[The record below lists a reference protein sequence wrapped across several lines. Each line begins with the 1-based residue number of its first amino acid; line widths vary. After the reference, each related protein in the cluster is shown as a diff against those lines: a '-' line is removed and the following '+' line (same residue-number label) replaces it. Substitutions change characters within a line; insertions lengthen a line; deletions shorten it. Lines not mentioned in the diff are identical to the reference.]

1 MRGLEVKD
9 RNPADSV
16 GYRELL
22 AGNTNYRRIWFGE
35 VASWFGDWFNAI
47 ALYTLVREL
56 TGSPLALGLVFLTK
70 MVPFAVASPLAGLL
84 VDRFNRR
91 RLMIAADLLRAVVVL
106 GFLLVHEASDLYLI
120 YGLTGV
126 QVILTAV
133 FIPARSASIPNV
145 TTDGE
150 LLTANALSA
159 ATWSTLLAVGAALGG
174 VATDWFGVRV
184 VFVLDS
190 LSYLVSAAFL
200 WRATIPQETEL
211 GSSVG
216 SVKAALGDIAKGWR
230 YLWEHRPVGRMALGK
245 SSWSL
250 GGGAL
255 VYMLALLGEVVMPGS
270 PALGIGLLYGL
281 RGLGTGIGPVAVR
294 SWLPDEKRWPLMMG
308 IGIVISGLCYVAVG
322 IVPWLLA
329 TAVLVV
335 LAHAPSG
342 ANWVAS
348 TVLLQKRTV
357 DSYRGRVFSAEWLAV
372 TVADSVSIL
381 TASLLLESGLISLRT
396 GILIFAVVQILCGT
410 LWIGLVVPAERRED
424 FTQARAG
431 TGPGR
436 GKPTAAASDRESA

>member
-1 MRGLEVKD
+1 LRSLGVKD
-9 RNPADSV
+9 RNPAHGV
-16 GYRELL
+16 GFRELL
-22 AGNTNYRRIWFGE
+22 AGNANYRRIWLGE

-91 RLMIAADLLRAVVVL
+91 RLMIAADLLRALVVL
-106 GFLLVHEASDLYLI
+106 GFLLVHEVGDLYLI
-120 YGLTGV
+120 YALTGV

-145 TTDGE
+145 TTAGE

-174 VATDWFGVRV
+174 VATEWFGVRA

-200 WRATIPQETEL
+200 WRTTIPQQTDP
-211 GSSVG
+211 GDSGG
-216 SVKAALGDIAKGWR
+216 SVKTALGDIAKGWR
-230 YLWEHRPVGRMALGK
+230 YLRQHRGVGRMALAK
-245 SSWSL
+245 STWSL

-255 VYMLALLGEVVMPGS
+255 VYMLALLGEAVMPGS

-281 RGLGTGIGPVAVR
+281 RGLGTGIGPIAVR

-308 IGIVISGLCYVAVG
+308 IGIVVSGLCYVGVSA
-322 IVPWLLA
+322 VPWLLGIGL
-329 TAVLVV
+329 LVV

-357 DSYRGRVFSAEWLAV
+357 DSFRGRVFSAEWLAV
-372 TVADSVSIL
+372 TVADSISIL
-381 TASLLLESGLISLRT
+381 AASLLLESGSVSLTT
-396 GILIFAVVQILCGT
+396 GVLVFAVVQILCGIS
-410 LWIGLVVPAERRED
+410 WIVLVVPVE
-424 FTQARAG
+424 
-431 TGPGR
+431 GR
-436 GKPTAAASDRESA
+436 GDITRP

>member
-1 MRGLEVKD
+1 LSGLGVKD
-9 RNPADSV
+9 QAAAQTV
-16 GYRELL
+16 GFRELL
-22 AGNTNYRRIWFGE
+22 TGNTNYRRIWLGE

-91 RLMIAADLLRAVVVL
+91 RLMIAADLLRALVVL

-120 YGLTGV
+120 YALTGV

-145 TTDGE
+145 TTAGE

-174 VATDWFGVRV
+174 VATEWFGVRV

-200 WRATIPQETEL
+200 WRTSIPQQTDP
-211 GSSVG
+211 GASVG
-216 SVKAALGDIAKGWR
+216 SVKTALGGIAKGWR
-230 YLWEHRPVGRMALGK
+230 YLWQHREVGRMALAK
-245 SSWSL
+245 STWSL

-255 VYMLALLGEVVMPGS
+255 VYMLALLGEDLMPGS

-281 RGLGTGIGPVAVR
+281 RGLGTGIGPIAVR

-308 IGIVISGLCYVAVG
+308 VGIVISGLCYVGVSV
-322 IVPWLLA
+322 VPWLVGIGL
-329 TAVLVV
+329 LVV

-357 DSYRGRVFSAEWLAV
+357 DSFRGRVFSAEWLAV
-372 TVADSVSIL
+372 TLADSISIL
-381 TASLLLESGLISLRT
+381 TASLLLESGSVSLST
-396 GILIFAVVQILCGT
+396 GVLVFAVVQILCGT
-410 LWIGLVVPAERRED
+410 LWVVLVVPAERRAEPAD
-424 FTQARAG
+424 
-431 TGPGR
+431 
-436 GKPTAAASDRESA
+436 S

>member
-1 MRGLEVKD
+1 MKD
-9 RNPADSV
+9 QAAAQTV
-16 GYRELL
+16 GFRELL
-22 AGNTNYRRIWFGE
+22 TGNTNYRRIWLGE

-91 RLMIAADLLRAVVVL
+91 RLMIAADLLRALVVL

-120 YGLTGV
+120 YALTGV

-145 TTDGE
+145 TTAGE

-174 VATDWFGVRV
+174 VATEWFGVRV

-200 WRATIPQETEL
+200 WRTSIPQQTDP
-211 GSSVG
+211 GASVG
-216 SVKAALGDIAKGWR
+216 SVKTALGGIAKGWR
-230 YLWEHRPVGRMALGK
+230 YLWQHREVGRMALAK
-245 SSWSL
+245 STWSL

-255 VYMLALLGEVVMPGS
+255 VYMLALLGEDLMPGS

-281 RGLGTGIGPVAVR
+281 RGLGTGIGPIAVR

-308 IGIVISGLCYVAVG
+308 VGIVISGLCYVGVSV
-322 IVPWLLA
+322 VPWLVGIGL
-329 TAVLVV
+329 LVV

-357 DSYRGRVFSAEWLAV
+357 DSFRGRVFSAEWLAV
-372 TVADSVSIL
+372 TLADSISIL
-381 TASLLLESGLISLRT
+381 TASLLLESGSVSLST
-396 GILIFAVVQILCGT
+396 GVLVFAVVQILCGT
-410 LWIGLVVPAERRED
+410 LWVVLVVPAERRAEPAD
-424 FTQARAG
+424 
-431 TGPGR
+431 
-436 GKPTAAASDRESA
+436 S

>member
-1 MRGLEVKD
+1 MD
-9 RNPADSV
+9 RDPASSV

-22 AGNTNYRRIWFGE
+22 AGNANYRRIWLGE
-35 VASWFGDWFNAI
+35 VASWLGDWFNAI

-91 RLMIAADLLRAVVVL
+91 WLMISADLLRAVVVL
-106 GFLLVHEASDLYLI
+106 GFLLVQNADDLHLI
-120 YGLTGV
+120 YVLTGL
-126 QVILTAV
+126 QVVLTAV

-145 TTDGE
+145 TTPGE

-159 ATWSTLLAVGAALGG
+159 ATWSTLLAIGAALGG

-190 LSYLVSAAFL
+190 ISYLVSAIFL
-200 WRATIPQETEL
+200 WSTTIPQETDPAAR
-211 GSSVG
+211 VG
-216 SVKAALGDIAKGWR
+216 SVKMALSDIAKGWR
-230 YLWEHRPVGRMALGK
+230 YLWENKQVGRMAVAK
-245 SSWSL
+245 STWSL

-255 VYMLALLGEVVMPGS
+255 VYMLALLGEAAMPGS
-270 PALGIGLLYGL
+270 PALGIGLLYGV
-281 RGLGTGIGPVAVR
+281 RGLGTGIGPIAVR
-294 SWLPDEKRWPLMMG
+294 SWLPDERRWPLMMG
-308 IGIVISGLCYVAVG
+308 IGIAISGLCYVAVSL
-322 IVPWLLA
+322 VPWLGLVA
-329 TAVLVV
+329 LLVV

-372 TVADSVSIL
+372 TLADSVSIL
-381 TASLLLESGLISLRT
+381 TASLLLQSGAITLGT
-396 GILIFAVVQILCGT
+396 GVLIFAVVQILCGA
-410 LWIGLVVPAERRED
+410 LWILLVVPAERRTE
-424 FTQARAG
+424 FSR
-431 TGPGR
+431 P
-436 GKPTAAASDRESA
+436 

>member
-1 MRGLEVKD
+1 MKD
-9 RNPADSV
+9 HAAAQTV
-16 GYRELL
+16 GFRELL
-22 AGNTNYRRIWFGE
+22 TGNTNYRRIWLGE

-91 RLMIAADLLRAVVVL
+91 RLMIAADLLRALVVL
-106 GFLLVHEASDLYLI
+106 GFLLVREASDLYLI
-120 YGLTGV
+120 FALTGV

-145 TTDGE
+145 TTAGE

-174 VATDWFGVRV
+174 VATEWFGVRV

-200 WRATIPQETEL
+200 WRTSIPQQTDP
-211 GSSVG
+211 GASVG
-216 SVKAALGDIAKGWR
+216 SVKTVLGGIAKGWR
-230 YLWEHRPVGRMALGK
+230 YLWQHREVGRMALAK
-245 SSWSL
+245 STWSL

-255 VYMLALLGEVVMPGS
+255 VYMLALLGEDLMPGS

-281 RGLGTGIGPVAVR
+281 RGLGTGIGPIALR

-308 IGIVISGLCYVAVG
+308 VGIVISGLCYVGVSV
-322 IVPWLLA
+322 VPWLVGIGL
-329 TAVLVV
+329 LVV

-348 TVLLQKRTV
+348 TVLLQKRTA
-357 DSYRGRVFSAEWLAV
+357 DSFRGRVFSAEWLAV
-372 TVADSVSIL
+372 TLADSISIL
-381 TASLLLESGLISLRT
+381 TASLLLESGSVSLST
-396 GILIFAVVQILCGT
+396 GVLVFAVVQILCGT
-410 LWIGLVVPAERRED
+410 LWAVLVVPAERR
-424 FTQARAG
+424 A
-431 TGPGR
+431 
-436 GKPTAAASDRESA
+436 KPADS

>member
-1 MRGLEVKD
+1 LSGLGVKD
-9 RNPADSV
+9 HAAAQTI
-16 GYRELL
+16 GFRELL
-22 AGNTNYRRIWFGE
+22 TGNTNYRRIWLGE

-91 RLMIAADLLRAVVVL
+91 RLMIAADLLRALVVL

-120 YGLTGV
+120 YALTGV

-145 TTDGE
+145 TTAGE

-174 VATDWFGVRV
+174 VATEWFGVRV

-190 LSYLVSAAFL
+190 LSYLVSAALL
-200 WRATIPQETEL
+200 WRTSIPQQTDP
-211 GSSVG
+211 GASVG
-216 SVKAALGDIAKGWR
+216 SVKTALGGIAKGWR
-230 YLWEHRPVGRMALGK
+230 YLWQHREVGRMALAK
-245 SSWSL
+245 STWSL

-255 VYMLALLGEVVMPGS
+255 VYMLALLGEDLMPGS

-281 RGLGTGIGPVAVR
+281 RGLGTGIGPIAVR

-308 IGIVISGLCYVAVG
+308 VGIVISGLCYVGVSV
-322 IVPWLLA
+322 VPWLVGIGL
-329 TAVLVV
+329 LVV

-357 DSYRGRVFSAEWLAV
+357 DSFRGRVFSAEWLAV
-372 TVADSVSIL
+372 TLADSISIL
-381 TASLLLESGLISLRT
+381 TASLLLESGSVSLST
-396 GILIFAVVQILCGT
+396 GVLVFAVVQILCGT
-410 LWIGLVVPAERRED
+410 LWVVLVVPAERRAEPAD
-424 FTQARAG
+424 
-431 TGPGR
+431 
-436 GKPTAAASDRESA
+436 S

>member
-1 MRGLEVKD
+1 VKD
-9 RNPADSV
+9 QAAAQTV
-16 GYRELL
+16 GFRELL
-22 AGNTNYRRIWFGE
+22 TGNTNYRRIWLGE

-70 MVPFAVASPLAGLL
+70 MVPFAIASPLAGLL

-91 RLMIAADLLRAVVVL
+91 RLMIAADLLRALVVL

-120 YGLTGV
+120 YALTGV

-145 TTDGE
+145 TTAGE

-174 VATDWFGVRV
+174 VATEWFGVRV

-200 WRATIPQETEL
+200 WRTSIPQQTDP
-211 GSSVG
+211 GASVG
-216 SVKAALGDIAKGWR
+216 SVKTALGGIAKGWR
-230 YLWEHRPVGRMALGK
+230 YLWQHREVGRMALAK
-245 SSWSL
+245 STWSL

-255 VYMLALLGEVVMPGS
+255 VYMLALLGEDLMPGS

-281 RGLGTGIGPVAVR
+281 RGLGTGIGPIAVR

-308 IGIVISGLCYVAVG
+308 VGIVISGLCYVGVSV
-322 IVPWLLA
+322 VPWLVGIGL
-329 TAVLVV
+329 LVV

-357 DSYRGRVFSAEWLAV
+357 DSFRGRVFSAEWLAV
-372 TVADSVSIL
+372 TLADSISIL
-381 TASLLLESGLISLRT
+381 TASLLLESGSVSLST
-396 GILIFAVVQILCGT
+396 GVLVFAVVQILCGT
-410 LWIGLVVPAERRED
+410 LWVVLVVPAERRAEPAD
-424 FTQARAG
+424 
-431 TGPGR
+431 
-436 GKPTAAASDRESA
+436 S

>member
-1 MRGLEVKD
+1 MKD
-9 RNPADSV
+9 QAAAQTV
-16 GYRELL
+16 GFRELL
-22 AGNTNYRRIWFGE
+22 TGNTNYRRIWLGE

-91 RLMIAADLLRAVVVL
+91 RLMIAADLLRALVVL

-120 YGLTGV
+120 YALTGV

-145 TTDGE
+145 TTAGE

-174 VATDWFGVRV
+174 VATEWFGVRV

-200 WRATIPQETEL
+200 WRTSIPQQTDP
-211 GSSVG
+211 GASVG
-216 SVKAALGDIAKGWR
+216 SVKTALGGIAKGWR
-230 YLWEHRPVGRMALGK
+230 YLWQHREVGRMALAK
-245 SSWSL
+245 STWSL

-255 VYMLALLGEVVMPGS
+255 VYMLALLGEDLMPGS

-281 RGLGTGIGPVAVR
+281 RGLGTGIGPIAVR

-308 IGIVISGLCYVAVG
+308 VGIVISGLCYVGVS
-322 IVPWLLA
+322 IVPWLVGIGL
-329 TAVLVV
+329 LVV

-342 ANWVAS
+342 ANWVGS
-348 TVLLQKRTV
+348 TVLPQKRTV
-357 DSYRGRVFSAEWLAV
+357 DSFRGRVFSAEWLAV
-372 TVADSVSIL
+372 TLADSISIL
-381 TASLLLESGLISLRT
+381 TASLLLESGSASLST
-396 GILIFAVVQILCGT
+396 GVLVFAVVQILCGT
-410 LWIGLVVPAERRED
+410 LWVVLVVPAERRAEPAD
-424 FTQARAG
+424 
-431 TGPGR
+431 
-436 GKPTAAASDRESA
+436 S

>member
-1 MRGLEVKD
+1 MD
-9 RNPADSV
+9 RDPASSV

-22 AGNTNYRRIWFGE
+22 AGNANYRRIWLGE
-35 VASWFGDWFNAI
+35 VASWLGDWFNAI

-91 RLMIAADLLRAVVVL
+91 WLMISADLLRAVVVL
-106 GFLLVHEASDLYLI
+106 GFLLVQNADDLHLI
-120 YGLTGV
+120 YVLTGL
-126 QVILTAV
+126 QVVLTAV

-145 TTDGE
+145 TTPGE

-159 ATWSTLLAVGAALGG
+159 ATWSTLLAIGAALGG

-190 LSYLVSAAFL
+190 ISYLVSAIFL
-200 WRATIPQETEL
+200 WSTTIPQETDPAAR
-211 GSSVG
+211 VG
-216 SVKAALGDIAKGWR
+216 SVKMALSDIAKGWR
-230 YLWEHRPVGRMALGK
+230 YLWENKQVGRMAVAK
-245 SSWSL
+245 STWSL

-255 VYMLALLGEVVMPGS
+255 VYMLALLGEAAMPGS
-270 PALGIGLLYGL
+270 PALGIGLLYGV
-281 RGLGTGIGPVAVR
+281 RGLGTGIGPIAVR
-294 SWLPDEKRWPLMMG
+294 SWLPDERRWPLMMG
-308 IGIVISGLCYVAVG
+308 IGIAISGLCYVAVSL
-322 IVPWLLA
+322 VPWLGLVA
-329 TAVLVV
+329 LLVV

-372 TVADSVSIL
+372 TLADSVSIL
-381 TASLLLESGLISLRT
+381 TASLLLQSGAITLGT
-396 GILIFAVVQILCGT
+396 GVLIFAVVQILCGA
-410 LWIGLVVPAERRED
+410 LWILLVVPAERRTD
-424 FTQARAG
+424 FSR
-431 TGPGR
+431 P
-436 GKPTAAASDRESA
+436 

>member
-1 MRGLEVKD
+1 VKD
-9 RNPADSV
+9 QAAAQTV
-16 GYRELL
+16 GFRELL
-22 AGNTNYRRIWFGE
+22 TGNTNYRRIWLGE

-91 RLMIAADLLRAVVVL
+91 RLMIAADLLRALVVL

-120 YGLTGV
+120 YALTGV

-145 TTDGE
+145 TTAGE

-174 VATDWFGVRV
+174 VATEWFGVRV

-200 WRATIPQETEL
+200 WRTSIPQQTDP
-211 GSSVG
+211 GASVG
-216 SVKAALGDIAKGWR
+216 SVKTALGGIAKGWR
-230 YLWEHRPVGRMALGK
+230 YLWQHREVGRMALAK
-245 SSWSL
+245 STWSL

-255 VYMLALLGEVVMPGS
+255 VYMLALLGEDLMPGS

-281 RGLGTGIGPVAVR
+281 RGLGTGIGPIAVR

-308 IGIVISGLCYVAVG
+308 VGIVISGLCYVGVSV
-322 IVPWLLA
+322 VPWLVGIGL
-329 TAVLVV
+329 LVV

-357 DSYRGRVFSAEWLAV
+357 DSFRGRVFSAEWLAV
-372 TVADSVSIL
+372 TLADSISIL
-381 TASLLLESGLISLRT
+381 TASLLLESGSVSLST
-396 GILIFAVVQILCGT
+396 GVLVFAVVQILCGT
-410 LWIGLVVPAERRED
+410 LWVVLVVPAERRAEPAD
-424 FTQARAG
+424 
-431 TGPGR
+431 
-436 GKPTAAASDRESA
+436 S

>member
-1 MRGLEVKD
+1 MKD
-9 RNPADSV
+9 HAADQTI
-16 GYRELL
+16 GFRELL
-22 AGNTNYRRIWFGE
+22 TGNTNYRRIWLGE

-91 RLMIAADLLRAVVVL
+91 RLMIAADLLRALVVL

-120 YGLTGV
+120 YALTGV
-126 QVILTAV
+126 QVMLTAV

-145 TTDGE
+145 TTAGE

-174 VATDWFGVRV
+174 VATEWFGVRV

-200 WRATIPQETEL
+200 WRTSIPQQTDP
-211 GSSVG
+211 GASVG
-216 SVKAALGDIAKGWR
+216 SVKTALGGIAKGWR
-230 YLWEHRPVGRMALGK
+230 YLWQHREVGRMALAK
-245 SSWSL
+245 STWSL

-255 VYMLALLGEVVMPGS
+255 VYMLALLGEDLMPGS

-281 RGLGTGIGPVAVR
+281 RGLGTGIGPIAVR

-308 IGIVISGLCYVAVG
+308 VGIVISGLCYVGVSV
-322 IVPWLLA
+322 VPWLLGIGL
-329 TAVLVV
+329 LVV

-357 DSYRGRVFSAEWLAV
+357 DSFRGRVFSAEWLAV
-372 TVADSVSIL
+372 TLADSFSIL
-381 TASLLLESGLISLRT
+381 TASLLLESGSVSLST
-396 GILIFAVVQILCGT
+396 GVLVFAVVQILCGT
-410 LWIGLVVPAERRED
+410 LWIVLVVPAERRAEPMD
-424 FTQARAG
+424 
-431 TGPGR
+431 
-436 GKPTAAASDRESA
+436 S

>member
-1 MRGLEVKD
+1 VKD
-9 RNPADSV
+9 RNSADSV

-22 AGNTNYRRIWFGE
+22 AGNTNYRRIWLGE

-357 DSYRGRVFSAEWLAV
+357 DSYRGRVCSAEWLAV

-424 FTQARAG
+424 LTQARAG

>member
-1 MRGLEVKD
+1 MD
-9 RNPADSV
+9 RKPASSV

-22 AGNTNYRRIWFGE
+22 AGNANYRRIWLGE
-35 VASWFGDWFNAI
+35 VASWLGDWFNAI

-91 RLMIAADLLRAVVVL
+91 WLMISADLLRAVVVL
-106 GFLLVHEASDLYLI
+106 GFLLVQNADDLHLI
-120 YGLTGV
+120 YVLTGL
-126 QVILTAV
+126 QVVLTAV

-145 TTDGE
+145 TTPGE

-159 ATWSTLLAVGAALGG
+159 ATWSTLLAIGAALGG

-190 LSYLVSAAFL
+190 ISYLVSAIFL
-200 WRATIPQETEL
+200 WSTTIPQETDPAAR
-211 GSSVG
+211 VG
-216 SVKAALGDIAKGWR
+216 SVKMALSDIAKGWR
-230 YLWEHRPVGRMALGK
+230 YLWENKQVGRMAVAK
-245 SSWSL
+245 STWSL

-255 VYMLALLGEVVMPGS
+255 VYMLALLGEAAMPGS
-270 PALGIGLLYGL
+270 PALGIGLLYGV
-281 RGLGTGIGPVAVR
+281 RGLGTGIGPIAVR
-294 SWLPDEKRWPLMMG
+294 SWLPDERRWPLMMG
-308 IGIVISGLCYVAVG
+308 IGIAISGLCYVAVSL
-322 IVPWLLA
+322 VPWLGLVA
-329 TAVLVV
+329 LLVV

-372 TVADSVSIL
+372 TLADSVSIL
-381 TASLLLESGLISLRT
+381 TASLLLQSGAITLGT
-396 GILIFAVVQILCGT
+396 GVLIFAVVQILCGA
-410 LWIGLVVPAERRED
+410 LWILLVVPAERRTE
-424 FTQARAG
+424 FSR
-431 TGPGR
+431 P
-436 GKPTAAASDRESA
+436 

>member
-1 MRGLEVKD
+1 MKD
-9 RNPADSV
+9 QAAAQTV
-16 GYRELL
+16 GFRELL
-22 AGNTNYRRIWFGE
+22 TGNTNYRRIWLGE

-70 MVPFAVASPLAGLL
+70 MVPFAIASPLAGLL

-91 RLMIAADLLRAVVVL
+91 RLMIAADLLRALVVL

-120 YGLTGV
+120 YALTGV

-145 TTDGE
+145 TTAGE

-174 VATDWFGVRV
+174 VATEWFGVRV

-200 WRATIPQETEL
+200 WRTSIPQQTDP
-211 GSSVG
+211 GASVG
-216 SVKAALGDIAKGWR
+216 SVKTALGGIAKGWR
-230 YLWEHRPVGRMALGK
+230 YLWQHREVGRMALAK
-245 SSWSL
+245 STWSL

-255 VYMLALLGEVVMPGS
+255 VYMLALLGEDLMPGS

-281 RGLGTGIGPVAVR
+281 RGLGTGIGPIAVR

-308 IGIVISGLCYVAVG
+308 VGIVISGLCYVGVSV
-322 IVPWLLA
+322 VPWLVGIGL
-329 TAVLVV
+329 LVV

-357 DSYRGRVFSAEWLAV
+357 DSFRGRVFSAEWLAV
-372 TVADSVSIL
+372 TLADSISIL
-381 TASLLLESGLISLRT
+381 TASLLLESGSVSLST
-396 GILIFAVVQILCGT
+396 GVLVFAVVQILCGT
-410 LWIGLVVPAERRED
+410 LWVVLVVPAERRAEPAD
-424 FTQARAG
+424 
-431 TGPGR
+431 
-436 GKPTAAASDRESA
+436 S

>member
-1 MRGLEVKD
+1 MKD
-9 RNPADSV
+9 QAAAQTV
-16 GYRELL
+16 GFRELL
-22 AGNTNYRRIWFGE
+22 TGNTNYRRIWLGE

-91 RLMIAADLLRAVVVL
+91 RLMIAADLLRALVVL

-120 YGLTGV
+120 YALTGV
-126 QVILTAV
+126 QVMLTAV

-145 TTDGE
+145 TTAGE

-174 VATDWFGVRV
+174 VATEWFGVRV

-200 WRATIPQETEL
+200 WRTSIPQQTDP
-211 GSSVG
+211 GASVG
-216 SVKAALGDIAKGWR
+216 SVKTALGGIAKGWR
-230 YLWEHRPVGRMALGK
+230 YLWQHREVGRMALAK
-245 SSWSL
+245 STWSL

-255 VYMLALLGEVVMPGS
+255 VYMLALLGEDLMPGS

-281 RGLGTGIGPVAVR
+281 RGLGTGIGPIAVR

-308 IGIVISGLCYVAVG
+308 VGIVISGLCYVGVSV
-322 IVPWLLA
+322 VPWLLGIGL
-329 TAVLVV
+329 LVV

-357 DSYRGRVFSAEWLAV
+357 DSFRGRVFSAEWLAV
-372 TVADSVSIL
+372 TLADSISIL
-381 TASLLLESGLISLRT
+381 TASLLLESGSVSLST
-396 GILIFAVVQILCGT
+396 GVLVFAVVQILCGT
-410 LWIGLVVPAERRED
+410 LWAVLVVPAERRAEPAD
-424 FTQARAG
+424 
-431 TGPGR
+431 
-436 GKPTAAASDRESA
+436 S

>member
-1 MRGLEVKD
+1 MKD
-9 RNPADSV
+9 HAAAQTV
-16 GYRELL
+16 GFRELL
-22 AGNTNYRRIWFGE
+22 TGNTNYRRIWLGE

-91 RLMIAADLLRAVVVL
+91 RLMIAADLLRALVVL

-120 YGLTGV
+120 YALTGV

-145 TTDGE
+145 TTAGE

-174 VATDWFGVRV
+174 VATEWFGVRV

-200 WRATIPQETEL
+200 WRTSIPQQTDP
-211 GSSVG
+211 GASVG
-216 SVKAALGDIAKGWR
+216 SVKTVLGGIAKGWR
-230 YLWEHRPVGRMALGK
+230 YLWQHREVGRMALAK
-245 SSWSL
+245 STWSL

-255 VYMLALLGEVVMPGS
+255 VYMLALLGEDLMPGS

-281 RGLGTGIGPVAVR
+281 RGLGTGIGPIAVR

-308 IGIVISGLCYVAVG
+308 VGIVISGLCYVGVSV
-322 IVPWLLA
+322 VPWLVGIGL
-329 TAVLVV
+329 LVV

-348 TVLLQKRTV
+348 TVLLQKRTA
-357 DSYRGRVFSAEWLAV
+357 DSFRGRVFSAEWLAV
-372 TVADSVSIL
+372 TLADSISIL
-381 TASLLLESGLISLRT
+381 TASLLLESGSVSLST
-396 GILIFAVVQILCGT
+396 GVLVFAVVQILCGT
-410 LWIGLVVPAERRED
+410 LWAVLVVPAERRAEPAD
-424 FTQARAG
+424 
-431 TGPGR
+431 
-436 GKPTAAASDRESA
+436 S

>member
-1 MRGLEVKD
+1 MKD
-9 RNPADSV
+9 HAAAQTV
-16 GYRELL
+16 GFRELL
-22 AGNTNYRRIWFGE
+22 TGNTNYRRIWLGE

-91 RLMIAADLLRAVVVL
+91 RLMIAADLLRALVVL

-120 YGLTGV
+120 YALTGV

-145 TTDGE
+145 TTAGE

-174 VATDWFGVRV
+174 VATEWFGVRV

-200 WRATIPQETEL
+200 WRTSIPQQTDP
-211 GSSVG
+211 GASVG
-216 SVKAALGDIAKGWR
+216 SVKTALGGIAKGWR
-230 YLWEHRPVGRMALGK
+230 YLWQHREVGRMALAK
-245 SSWSL
+245 STWSL

-255 VYMLALLGEVVMPGS
+255 VYMLALLGEDLMPGS

-281 RGLGTGIGPVAVR
+281 RGLGTGIGPIAVR

-308 IGIVISGLCYVAVG
+308 VGIVISGLCYVGVSV
-322 IVPWLLA
+322 VPWLVGIGL
-329 TAVLVV
+329 LVV

-357 DSYRGRVFSAEWLAV
+357 DSFRGRVFSAEWLAV
-372 TVADSVSIL
+372 TLADSISIL
-381 TASLLLESGLISLRT
+381 TASLLLESGSVSLST
-396 GILIFAVVQILCGT
+396 GVLVFAVVQILCGT
-410 LWIGLVVPAERRED
+410 LWVVLVVPAERRAEPAD
-424 FTQARAG
+424 
-431 TGPGR
+431 
-436 GKPTAAASDRESA
+436 S

>member
-1 MRGLEVKD
+1 MKD
-9 RNPADSV
+9 HAAAHTV
-16 GYRELL
+16 GFRELL
-22 AGNTNYRRIWFGE
+22 TGNTNYRRIWLGE

-91 RLMIAADLLRAVVVL
+91 RLMIAADLLRALVVL

-120 YGLTGV
+120 YALTGV

-145 TTDGE
+145 TTAGE

-174 VATDWFGVRV
+174 VATEWFGVRV

-200 WRATIPQETEL
+200 WRTSIPQQ
-211 GSSVG
+211 GDPGASVG
-216 SVKAALGDIAKGWR
+216 SVKSVLGGIAKGWR
-230 YLWEHRPVGRMALGK
+230 YLWQHQEVGRMALAK
-245 SSWSL
+245 STWSL

-255 VYMLALLGEVVMPGS
+255 VYMLALLGEDLMPGS

-281 RGLGTGIGPVAVR
+281 RGLGTGIGPIAVR

-308 IGIVISGLCYVAVG
+308 VGIVISGLCYVGVSV
-322 IVPWLLA
+322 VPWLVGIGL
-329 TAVLVV
+329 LVV

-348 TVLLQKRTV
+348 TVLLQKRTA
-357 DSYRGRVFSAEWLAV
+357 DSFRGRVFSAEWLAV
-372 TVADSVSIL
+372 TLADSISIL
-381 TASLLLESGLISLRT
+381 TASLLLESGSVSLST
-396 GILIFAVVQILCGT
+396 GVLVFAVVQILCGT
-410 LWIGLVVPAERRED
+410 LWAVLVVPAERRAEPAD
-424 FTQARAG
+424 
-431 TGPGR
+431 
-436 GKPTAAASDRESA
+436 S

>member
-1 MRGLEVKD
+1 MKD
-9 RNPADSV
+9 HAAAQTV
-16 GYRELL
+16 GFRELL
-22 AGNTNYRRIWFGE
+22 TGNTNYRRIWLGE

-91 RLMIAADLLRAVVVL
+91 RLMIAADLLRALVVL

-120 YGLTGV
+120 YALTGV

-145 TTDGE
+145 TTAGE

-174 VATDWFGVRV
+174 VATEWFGVRV

-200 WRATIPQETEL
+200 WRTSIPQQTDP
-211 GSSVG
+211 GASVG
-216 SVKAALGDIAKGWR
+216 SVKTALGGIAKGWR
-230 YLWEHRPVGRMALGK
+230 YLWQHREVGRMALAK
-245 SSWSL
+245 STWSL

-255 VYMLALLGEVVMPGS
+255 VYMLALLGEDLMPGS

-281 RGLGTGIGPVAVR
+281 RGLGTGIGPIAVR

-308 IGIVISGLCYVAVG
+308 VGIVISGLCYVGVSL
-322 IVPWLLA
+322 VPWLVGIGL
-329 TAVLVV
+329 LVV

-357 DSYRGRVFSAEWLAV
+357 DSFRGRVFSAEWLAV
-372 TVADSVSIL
+372 TLADSISIL
-381 TASLLLESGLISLRT
+381 TASLLLESGSVSLST
-396 GILIFAVVQILCGT
+396 GVLVFAVVQILCGT
-410 LWIGLVVPAERRED
+410 LWVVLVVPAERRAEPAD
-424 FTQARAG
+424 
-431 TGPGR
+431 
-436 GKPTAAASDRESA
+436 S